1 MAVNHRMIN
10 EFKIVCKTAVVAYCE
25 ELLLHLLEGTEER
38 RNLRKIGL
46 FTEI

>member
-10 EFKIVCKTAVVAYCE
+10 EFKIACKTAVVACCE

-38 RNLRKIGL
+38 GNHRKIGL
-46 FTEI
+46 FTQI